1 MRVRVEFHE
10 TCRTDAKKFLKKFPG
25 LAEEL
30 INFEAQL
37 LENPK
42 LGKSLGAGLYKV
54 RLGGKDKGKSGGFRV
69 INYLITEEKEVLIV
83 NVIAIYDKS
92 EEENSHKFTLIKLIK
107 KIGIYFDK
115 DNMPFKSIFLLL
127 LPVVAVVQ
135 VGLSQSKQPSSIGI
149 TGDTSDVNVP
159 TVNGFVLGGG
169 STDVK
174 EALLWMIDRA
184 KGGDVIIIRASGST
198 GYNDFIYGLG
208 GVNSVETLLIN
219 SRELAQ
225 NPAVAN
231 RIRQAELLFIAG
243 GDQGNYVKFWQDTP
257 VEDAINYLIHTK
269 KAPVGGT
276 SAGCAILGEV
286 GFAALNDGINSEE
299 ALINPFHPKMTLL
312 KGGFIDIPILKNT
325 ITDTHYSNRSRHGR
339 HLTFLARMKT
349 DWKMTAK
356 GIGVDEKTSVCIDEK
371 GIAKVFGSQAAYFI
385 IADSKKPEVCQEGQK
400 LTWNRKM
407 KAVKVYKIMA
417 SSTGS
422 GLFDLNNW
430 KPLTEVTR
438 SYWYARDGKEF
449 EN

>member
-1 MRVRVEFHE
+1 MVLK
-10 TCRTDAKKFLKKFPG
+10 TALFLFLG
-25 LAEEL
+25 MFL
-30 INFEAQL
+30 IQTLMAQT
-37 LENPK
+37 
-42 LGKSLGAGLYKV
+42 AF
-54 RLGGKDKGKSGGFRV
+54 KG
-69 INYLITEEKEVLIV
+69 NTP
-83 NVIAIYDKS
+83 
-92 EEENSHKFTLIKLIK
+92 T
-107 KIGIYFDK
+107 
-115 DNMPFKSIFLLL
+115 
-127 LPVVAVVQ
+127 
-135 VGLSQSKQPSSIGI
+135 SIGI
-149 TGDTSDVNVP
+149 TGDTADVHVP
-159 TVNGFVLGGG
+159 TRNGFVLGGG

-174 EALLWMIDRA
+174 EALLWMIERA
-184 KGGDVIIIRASGST
+184 KGGDVVIIRASGAT

-257 VEDAINYLIHTK
+257 VEEAINYLIHTK

-286 GFAALNDGINSEE
+286 GFAALNDGITSEE
-299 ALINPFHPKMTLL
+299 ALTNPFHPKMTLL

-339 HLTFLARMKT
+339 HLAFLARMKT
-349 DWKMTAK
+349 DWKMAAK

-371 GIAKVFGSQAAYFI
+371 GIANVFGSQAAYFI
-385 IADSKKPEVCQEGQK
+385 VADSKKPEVCQAGQK

-407 KAVKVYKIMA
+407 KAVKVCKITA

-422 GLFDLNNW
+422 GMFDLNNW

-438 SYWYARDGKEF
+438 GYWYAQDGIEI